1 MKEPLVGFKTAK
13 LAKKKGFPQTFLHFQ
28 YINLKKSKWKL
39 YSSTD
44 ADELDNSIGI
54 GESIRCS
61 APTQSLLQKWLR
73 ETHNIH
79 IGITLASDYE
89 LNILIPYVYEI
100 YIYKNGIYHV
110 NREFYDTYEQ
120 ALESGLFQSLNLVE
134 T

>member
-1 MKEPLVGFKTAK
+1 MEEPLVNFETAK
-13 LAKKKGFPQTFLHFQ
+13 LATEKGFDIPQIYFYLGGDSLHT
-28 YINLKKSKWKL
+28 KL
-39 YSSTD
+39 DYGSWTAAHD
-44 ADELDNSIGI
+44 RMDIYQ
-54 GESIRCS
+54 

-100 YIYKNGIYHV
+100 YIYKDGIYHV

>member
-13 LAKKKGFPQTFLHFQ
+13 LAKKKGFPQTFLHSQ

-73 ETHNIH
+73 ETYNIH